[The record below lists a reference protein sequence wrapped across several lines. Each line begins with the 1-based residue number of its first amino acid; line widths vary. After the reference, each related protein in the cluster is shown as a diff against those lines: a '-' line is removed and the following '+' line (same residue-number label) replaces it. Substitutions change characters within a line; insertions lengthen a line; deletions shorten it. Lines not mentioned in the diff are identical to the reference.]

1 MWGTTLCLLCEKGGL
16 MNKKLNI
23 FEKIYCGWIH
33 IIHLF
38 ALWKEIVF
46 KTDGSQSEVFFM
58 FIQSDYIE
66 YVELTWWRG
75 QKYNKLG
82 VL

>member
-1 MWGTTLCLLCEKGGL
+1 
-16 MNKKLNI
+16 MNKKLNF

-33 IIHLF
+33 NIHLF

-46 KTDGSQSEVFFM
+46 ETDGSQSDVFFN
-58 FIQSDYIE
+58 FIQIDYIG

-75 QKYNKLG
+75 QIYNKLG

>member
-1 MWGTTLCLLCEKGGL
+1 
-16 MNKKLNI
+16 MNKKLNF
-23 FEKIYCGWIH
+23 FEKIYCGWIQN
-33 IIHLF
+33 IHSF
-38 ALWKEIVF
+38 KLWKEIVF
-46 KTDGSQSEVFFM
+46 ETDGSQSEVFFN

-75 QKYNKLG
+75 QIYNKLG